1 MERLSFFQRSGY
13 HWPCVAL
20 ATILANDIRAEEND
34 HHPLSLRDEASENGL
49 TYLQVVRYLP
59 HTDLYVA
66 RVACDPEALGTSDL
80 LAFFTEAQLTYALPW
95 DVRLQSKCSGEIRT
109 AIDAHAASLRPARA
123 RQVHQEGSQQVCPML
138 PLNPFPEAVE
148 VSREALHDALQATVA
163 EQQGE
168 TRQVGV
174 SPTQATQTL
183 QQALLLAALDQLMAR
198 LWHTPNQAR
207 SLLAQARCKV
217 LARLRTWQQYTH
229 QRVVT
234 AAPFWHAAKGCV
246 LWRLT
251 IGIPVA
257 LL

>member
-183 QQALLLAALDQLMAR
+183 QQR
-198 LWHTPNQAR
+198 PCSWPRWISSWHGSGTLPTR
-207 SLLAQARCKV
+207 HARCSLKRV
-217 LARLRTWQQYTH
+217 ARCLPGSEPGSSARAS
-229 QRVVT
+229 VS
-234 AAPFWHAAKGCV
+234 
-246 LWRLT
+246 
-251 IGIPVA
+251 
-257 LL
+257 